1 MFGWARALV
10 LVQMCFSRR
19 GLSPS
24 GKGGCCQALRPGQ
37 GTQQPCPGAPHP
49 VTDSA
54 AERGGVAWAPPGCP
68 PVSWVSIHLRAAWSL
83 PCHHCA
89 PHGAPCPLPI
99 QAGLQEWLPTAP
111 REHLCLRRSRPH
123 PLAQL
128 GAGRGAQE
136 AGQTKVGLH
145 GAQGAARPLR
155 AALEWEGGWQLPP
168 GSLRGPEASRCPL
181 APRGA
186 SPVARPPRGRRL
198 SVPLQLPRAS
208 VCAS

>member
-1 MFGWARALV
+1 MGPRAGPGPDVLFSSGSVTFGERRV
-10 LVQMCFSRR
+10 L
-19 GLSPS
+19 P
-24 GKGGCCQALRPGQ
+24 
-37 GTQQPCPGAPHP
+37 GTQTWAGNTATLPGALHP
-49 VTDSA
+49 MTDSV

-68 PVSWVSIHLRAAWSL
+68 PVSWVSVHLGAAWSQ
-83 PCHHCA
+83 PCPHCG
-89 PHGAPCPLPI
+89 PHGAPRPLPI

-111 REHLCLRRSRPH
+111 PEHLCLRRSRPH

-155 AALEWEGGWQLPP
+155 AALEWEGGWHLPP
-168 GSLRGPEASRCPL
+168 GSLRGPEASWCPL

-186 SPVARPPRGRRL
+186 SPSAWPPHGRRL
-198 SVPLQLPRAS
+198 SVLLQLPRTS